1 MKIIGIIQAHSKGWG
16 GGKDSCLNKINNEYV
31 ISNVIHQLK
40 QIEKIEKI
48 VIAVPDVPE
57 NEIFKK
63 ISNEENVRY
72 FFGSTSN
79 VLDRFIKAAEF
90 IDGDIIVRV
99 LGQHY
104 FFDPNLIENMIVYL
118 LNNDYDFVQTPD
130 DFDCKLSGE
139 IFTLDALKREMKML
153 KNMGVNY
160 NKYMARPFTFIRENE
175 SEFKVGIYENI
186 PKYSKKQLEK
196 MRKLNMFIIN
206 EHDDFID
213 GEGCEFGDFNN
224 IRYQTILPYINKDDL
239 VLDIACGSG
248 YGSKLIAEHCKTV
261 VGVDVNSDVI
271 DSNKTNYYV
280 NNLSFL
286 VGDALKLKFDD
297 NVFDKIVSMETIEH
311 IRDDFKYLC
320 EMYRILKPQGL
331 FIVSTPQNKDGTIPL
346 NPWHIRE
353 YSLEKFRD
361 ILTDKFEVS
370 KIYVAKRGIITDDE
384 KGDNMIAICRK
395 I

>member
-16 GGKDSCLNKINNEYV
+16 GAKDSCLNTINDEYV
-31 ISNVIHQLK
+31 INNVIRQLK
-40 QIEKIEKI
+40 QIEEIEEI

-57 NEIFKK
+57 NDVFKK
-63 ISNEENVRY
+63 IANDKNIHC

-79 VLDRFIKAAEF
+79 VLERFIRATEF
-90 IDGDIIVRV
+90 INGDIIVRV

-104 FFDPNLIENMIVYL
+104 FFDPILIEKMIRYL
-118 LNNDYDFVQTPD
+118 LDNNYDYVQTPD

-139 IFTLDALKREMKML
+139 IFTLKALKKEMKML
-153 KNMGVNY
+153 KTVGENS

-175 SEFKVGIYENI
+175 REFKVGIYENI
-186 PKYSKKQLEK
+186 PKYSKEQLEK
-196 MRKLNMFIIN
+196 TRELNRYIIN

-213 GEGCEFGDFNN
+213 GKGCEFGDYNN
-224 IRYQTILPYINKDDL
+224 IRYQTILPYINKGDF

-248 YGSKLIAEHCKTV
+248 HGSKLISGHCNTV
-261 VGVDVNSDVI
+261 LGVDVNSYVI
-271 DSNKTNYYV
+271 VTNETRY
-280 NNLSFL
+280 NISNLSFL
-286 VGDALKLKFDD
+286 VGDALKLKFND

-311 IRDDFKYLC
+311 IQDDCKFIR

-353 YSLEKFRD
+353 YSLEEFRD
-361 ILTDKFEVS
+361 ILTDKFEIL
-370 KIYVAKRGIITDDE
+370 KIYGAKRGIITDEE